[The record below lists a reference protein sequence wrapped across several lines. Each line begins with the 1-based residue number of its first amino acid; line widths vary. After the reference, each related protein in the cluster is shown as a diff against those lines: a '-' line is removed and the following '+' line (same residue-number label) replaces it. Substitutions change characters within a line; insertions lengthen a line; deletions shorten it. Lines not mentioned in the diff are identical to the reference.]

1 MLMVE
6 FWKQKLRKINSE
18 IQDAE
23 LEKNFKRVA
32 VLETEKVEAEKRL
45 KECERNA

>member
-6 FWKQKLRKINSE
+6 FWKQKLIKINSE

-32 VLETEKVEAEKRL
+32 RLESEKVEAEKRL
-45 KECERNA
+45 KELEG

>member
-1 MLMVE
+1 MVE
-6 FWKQKLRKINSE
+6 FWKQKLIKINSE

-32 VLETEKVEAEKRL
+32 RLESEKVEAEKRL
-45 KECERNA
+45 KELEG

>member
-1 MLMVE
+1 MLMFE

-23 LEKNFKRVA
+23 MEKDFKKVARLES
-32 VLETEKVEAEKRL
+32 EKVDAEKRL
-45 KECERNA
+45 KELESK